1 MFARE
6 NFAILVAIRAPGPN
20 GTTPG
25 ELVQAGPGLNIT
37 GDINF
42 SQGSF
47 LISPADA
54 YLNTIEGSLAATL
67 VSSMLFQVF
76 QDTST
81 QLENSTRLIFVVYD
95 VNSTLFQD
103 PNPNIDGT
111 GSVILSFLRS
121 PQQGP
126 PPMDLEETVKFHFQ
140 ANQVRKSYI
149 LCFYIVILCVAGGQQ
164 NQWRQCYLCVL
175 GLHPKRY
182 IICGLNHYIGSG
194 IRHHSLNPSY
204 D

>member
-1 MFARE
+1 MFLIFICRILESIERFADMVPLSNDTNTREIMFARE
-6 NFAILVAIRAPGPN
+6 NFAILVAVRAPGPN

-25 ELVQAGPGLNIT
+25 ELVQAGPELNIT

-54 YLNTIEGSLAATL
+54 YLNIIEGSLAATF

-103 PNPNIDGT
+103 PNSNIDGT

-126 PPMDLEETVKFHFQ
+126 PPMDLEETVKFQFQ
-140 ANQVRKSYI
+140 TNQVNKI
-149 LCFYIVILCVAGGQQ
+149 M
-164 NQWRQCYLCVL
+164 YLVHVL
-175 GLHPKRY
+175 LKY
-182 IICGLNHYIGSG
+182 CT
-194 IRHHSLNPSY
+194 
-204 D
+204 